1 VKALLIGDVGG
12 ADGYHAGDEAMLDV
26 AISQLR
32 TRGAAGI
39 TVVSGDPHDTCS
51 RYGVDAVARIG
62 FAGREVSVDDVRDA
76 RLEAVLA
83 IPDGGDDTALV
94 ATGGA
99 KGVRRL
105 VDAVASSDAVLVTGG
120 GNLSSSWPDQLYERA
135 AILLLAQ
142 RFAVPAV
149 VSGQTIG
156 PDLSDRHTALLAQAL
171 AGASLVGLR
180 EASSYQLAA
189 DIVPD
194 RSRRSLQLDDAI
206 FLPEE
211 PTEPLAADAALR
223 DGFVALTVN
232 ELGDRP
238 AGELLLDAL
247 AELVRAV
254 YTLTRLTVLFL
265 PHVGTP
271 HAASPSGDAAVAA
284 ALRQRL
290 GDGPELA
297 IAPVLPARQLAWT
310 TRRSSAIITTRYH
323 AAVFGMTAAV
333 PCLSL
338 YQDQYTGMKLRGAL
352 DHAGLGSW
360 CLPLDALRTRL
371 AREAFAELWSRRDEI
386 ASHLRS
392 VTGPWPAW
400 DRAHW
405 DEVWGALRG
414 TADTSDG
421 AGATAVRVVAPAM
434 PTRALEPQLGSW
446 SSATLLADVS
456 MKRVADLESQLTAS
470 LLDAERV
477 RRLLEASDATLR
489 ADHDEIDRLHAAV
502 RELDERRAEL
512 EAEKIK
518 LRDEMTLAEVSAEGA
533 RSLAGEVLRR
543 MELERAAHAAQL
555 DAISATKTM
564 RWTAAARHSYGRL
577 RRLLRLR

>member
-12 ADGYHAGDEAMLDV
+12 VDGYHAGDEAMLDV

-32 TRGAAGI
+32 ARGAAGI

-51 RYGVDAVARIG
+51 RYGVDAVARVG
-62 FAGREVSVDDVRDA
+62 FAGREVFADDERDD
-76 RLEAVLA
+76 RLAALLAVA
-83 IPDGGDDTALV
+83 DGADDGALV
-94 ATGGA
+94 TTGGA
-99 KGVRRL
+99 ANARRL
-105 VDAVASSDAVLVTGG
+105 VDAVAASDAVLVTGG

-135 AILLLAQ
+135 AILLLAR
-142 RFAVPAV
+142 RFGVPAV

-156 PDLSDRHTALLAQAL
+156 PDLSDRHTAVLAQAL

-189 DIVPD
+189 DILPD
-194 RSRRSLQLDDAI
+194 LSRRSLQLDDAM

-211 PTEPLAADAALR
+211 PTEPLAAHAALS
-223 DGFVALTVN
+223 DGFVALTVS
-232 ELGDRP
+232 ELG
-238 AGELLLDAL
+238 AGPEAELRLDAL
-247 AELVRAV
+247 SELVRAI
-254 YTLTRLTVLFL
+254 YKLTRLTVLFL

-271 HAASPSGDAAVAA
+271 DGTSPSGDAAVAA

-338 YQDQYTGMKLRGAL
+338 YQDQYTGVKLRGAL

-360 CLPLDALRTRL
+360 CLPVDALRTKL
-371 AREAFAELWSRRDEI
+371 AGEAFAELWSRRGEI

-392 VTGPWPAW
+392 VTAPWPAW

-405 DEVWGALRG
+405 DEVWEALRG
-414 TADTSDG
+414 TTDAADA
-421 AGATAVRVVAPAM
+421 AGATATRVAPPAM
-434 PTRALEPQLGSW
+434 TTRALEPKLASW
-446 SSATLLADVS
+446 TSATLLADVS
-456 MKRVADLESQLTAS
+456 MTRVADLELQLTAA

-477 RRLLEASDATLR
+477 RRLLEAADAIQR
-489 ADHDEIDRLHAAV
+489 ADHDEINRLHAAV
-502 RELDERRAEL
+502 RAIDERRAEI
-512 EAEKIK
+512 EAEKIQ
-518 LRDEMTLAEVSAEGA
+518 LRDEMTLAEVSAEAA
-533 RSLAGEVLRR
+533 RSLAAELLRR
-543 MELERAAHAAQL
+543 MEGERAAHAAQL

-577 RRLLRLR
+577 RRLLRIR